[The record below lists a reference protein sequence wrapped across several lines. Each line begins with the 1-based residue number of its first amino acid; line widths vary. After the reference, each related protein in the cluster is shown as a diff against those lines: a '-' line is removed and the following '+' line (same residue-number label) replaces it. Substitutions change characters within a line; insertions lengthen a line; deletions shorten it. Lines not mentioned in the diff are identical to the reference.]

1 MPLKSTLIPAVAA
14 ATLATSTTT
23 ANAHIYRDYGHC
35 VDVTY
40 DPIGCGLII
49 MFGVADLNIP
59 DGLGATEK
67 DRDQVSAMIKKGT
80 IKKLEAQFKELARTE
95 LGQSFKGKKVT
106 RTRSV
111 GATLEML
118 NKGQKLGAILGESTR

>member
-1 MPLKSTLIPAVAA
+1 
-14 ATLATSTTT
+14 
-23 ANAHIYRDYGHC
+23 
-35 VDVTY
+35 
-40 DPIGCGLII
+40 